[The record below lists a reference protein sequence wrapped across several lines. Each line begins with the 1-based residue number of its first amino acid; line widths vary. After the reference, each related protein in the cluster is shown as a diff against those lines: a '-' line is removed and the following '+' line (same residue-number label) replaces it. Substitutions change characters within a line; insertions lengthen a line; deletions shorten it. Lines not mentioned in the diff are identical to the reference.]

1 MSLLEDWDIQ
11 DSAISHS
18 YDLQSPDGGSRDLVE
33 DSQGPKAAE
42 QQPIFSV
49 EVAERNIAR

>member
-11 DSAISHS
+11 DNAVSQI
-18 YDLQSPDGGSRDLVE
+18 YDLQGPDGGSRDLVE
-33 DSQGPKAAE
+33 DSQGPTTAE